1 MQEAIF
7 RVKSVFGGN
16 FITTHYSTGA
26 ASPHKMAAGGSTTSI
41 MRFSSRFFWLF
52 GANSVNLFDSA
63 PGAGDGESS
72 HFVCFQF
79 PVCSYIV
86 PTGVYSSLISLF
98 GCLPAPDV
106 INEVRRPFWKW
117 SSCHVFYL
125 FSIRTQNGFL
135 RFLDCWFWSC
145 RGLMF
150 SWTSLTFTPATWLLW
165 RHSALQGKR
174 HICCRDL
181 LRHL

>member
-7 RVKSVFGGN
+7 RVKSVFRRQ
-16 FITTHYSTGA
+16 FHYYPLQHRSG
-26 ASPHKMAAGGSTTSI
+26 
-41 MRFSSRFFWLF
+41 FSSQDGRRRQYHKHNEVFVKFFWLF

-98 GCLPAPDV
+98 GRLPAPDV

-135 RFLDCWFWSC
+135 RFLDCWS
-145 RGLMF
+145 G
-150 SWTSLTFTPATWLLW
+150 
-165 RHSALQGKR
+165 HVGG
-174 HICCRDL
+174 
-181 LRHL
+181 